1 MKPMLGENA
10 LRFTADPTTSA
21 TLPGHYYYD
30 PEMFARE
37 AEEIFF

>member
-1 MKPMLGENA
+1 MKPMPGENA